1 MIFQLSLSLSCALS
15 LSLSLFLSLSLSL
28 SRSLGVH
35 RPLQEFSERLK
46 AGKMI
51 ISSSFIMFLSFFER
65 RIILPLVFKEANKSH
80 GQGLTTWSTASQES
94 QVLISFQSSQ
104 LKSKEILPAVLQVT
118 NGQMSVPRTATA

>member
-1 MIFQLSLSLSCALS
+1 
-15 LSLSLFLSLSLSL
+15 LSLSL